1 MRTSRFTDEQI
12 IGIVKE
18 YEAGAKLTE
27 LCRRHGVSPATFYKW
42 RAKYGGMAVS
52 DAKRLRAL
60 EEENRRLKQLLAE
73 TMLDNQALKGLLA
86 KNWGRLRHGG
96 RRWRPPKKSTGS
108 HAVVPAGWSGSR
120 ARWWRGSP
128 SVRATMRGSA
138 SACVLLPAS
147 AAGSATGGCTSC
159 CAGRASWPT
168 TSSSTGSTKKR
179 SSRSVGG
186 AGKSAGSAA

>member
-12 IGIVKE
+12 IGIVRE

-27 LCRRHGVSPATFYKW
+27 LCRRHNVSPTTFYKW

-86 KNWGRLRHGG
+86 K
-96 RRWRPPKKSTGS
+96 TGD
-108 HAVVPAGWSGSR
+108 
-120 ARWWRGSP
+120 
-128 SVRATMRGSA
+128 
-138 SACVLLPAS
+138 ACGA
-147 AAGSATGGCTSC
+147 AAGGGD
-159 CAGRASWPT
+159 RP
-168 TSSSTGSTKKR
+168 
-179 SSRSVGG
+179 GG
-186 AGKSAGSAA
+186 AGALSSSCLQAGRHLTLRGRARAEARSRS